1 MAKQSQ
7 TQQLSRIARGLH
19 LTANQSHLPEG
30 ALSRAENILI
40 DRDGVVAKARGFD
53 RYGLVQTLPGG
64 KFGEFND
71 TLLKVD
77 GTSILYDSDG
87 AGTFVAFAGS
97 FTKPD
102 DTVKIRFREAIPF
115 ALYWTTNTGVQRL
128 SRLFPTIGAIRTAGM
143 PRGLDMETTTVGAGV
158 VLPEGRQLSYRNSW
172 ARIDEN
178 GQEISGQDSRP
189 QIVSIASGGGTVDIT
204 LTVTLPD
211 DIIAGDSLDVW
222 RTLHIENPGP
232 TGDTYFK
239 LLRREVDAGQVAAG
253 VITFTDSTDEAFL
266 SFSTQLVTNPE
277 VDGPDQEDSLVPL
290 SRDMALF
297 KGHFWLVHGRR
308 EHFLDFKFLDIAG
321 ITDGTDTLSFTDGS
335 TTLVYTFETAENIG
349 LLEFE
354 RFTAG
359 TLAENVRD
367 TMQSLVRVINR
378 DTTNSLFYA
387 FYQSGAEDDPGKV
400 RIRRRDYT
408 DTAISL
414 TQPSGGA
421 GGNFEPVLPTAGT
434 TVSTIAEADFPNR
447 ISFSKFEQPDSVPRT
462 NFFDVDSA
470 RNKVVRILN
479 IRDSLIVM
487 TERSVWRISGDTAQ
501 DFQLRLLDPSTRIRA
516 AESAVVLNNAV
527 YAYTSQGVVRITEN
541 GVAIVSRPIEFE
553 LNKILEIPD
562 FEDQVFGITYEEE
575 RQYWL
580 AAPRVS
586 TDTHPTVFWVHNFIT
601 DSWVQRVRSATDGWV
616 LKEGDRMYLAHAIDP
631 FVIKERKSFD
641 PTNQLDFSD
650 EEIAITIDAIGT
662 AAGIDDPDATVTT
675 LDVTYTYTTVE
686 MGEGFFVIQ
695 SATSAQARVFAVE
708 ELTATTFRLTLDRLE
723 SAFTV
728 AAATVEIHIPSEVAW
743 SDEAM
748 GDVSIQK
755 QFSRAQIYFNE
766 DRGVRH
772 RIGFSSDLLG
782 GEEFVGASIF
792 TDGFGWGIGSWG
804 FPPWGDDGV
813 RPSTIVRT
821 AVPRDFQ
828 RCRGL
833 TVRYRHQEARASF
846 IINQMAVQAR
856 VVSERTV
863 RTPS

>member
-1 MAKQSQ
+1 MAKKTQ
-7 TQQLSRIARGLH
+7 TQQVSRIARGLH

-53 RYGLVQTLPGG
+53 RYGLVQSLPGG
-64 KFGEFND
+64 RFGEFND
-71 TLLKVD
+71 TLLKTD

-87 AGTFVAFAGS
+87 AGTWVAFAGS

-102 DTVKIRFREAIPF
+102 GTVKIRFREAIPF
-115 ALYWTTNTGVQRL
+115 ALYWTTDTGVKRL
-128 SRLFPTIGAIRTAGM
+128 SRLFPTIGAIRDAGM
-143 PRGLDMETTTVGAGV
+143 PKGLDMDPTEVPAGV
-158 VLPEGRQLSYRNSW
+158 VLPGGNQLSYRNSW

-178 GQEISGQDSRP
+178 GQEVAGQDSEP
-189 QIVSIASGGGTVDIT
+189 LIVSKASGPTVDIT
-204 LTVTLPD
+204 LDVTLPD
-211 DIIAGDSLDVW
+211 DIIAGDFIDLW
-222 RTLHIENPGP
+222 RTLHIANPGP

-239 LLRREVDAGQVAAG
+239 VFRREIDAGQVAAG
-253 VITFTDSTDEAFL
+253 VITFTDGTDEAFL
-266 SFSTQLVTNPE
+266 DFGTQLVTNPE
-277 VDGPDQEDSLVPL
+277 VEGPDQEDSKVPL
-290 SRDMALF
+290 ARDMALF
-297 KGHFWLVHGRR
+297 KGHFWIVHGRR
-308 EHFLDFKFLDIAG
+308 EHFLEIRFLDIAG
-321 ITDGTDTLSFTDGS
+321 ITDGVDTLSFTDGS

-378 DTTNSLFYA
+378 DSTNSLFYA
-387 FYQSGAEDDPGKV
+387 FYTSGAEDAPGKV

-408 DTAISL
+408 DTAIDL

-421 GGNFEPVLPTAGT
+421 GGNFEPVLPTAGS

-470 RNKVVRILN
+470 RNEVVRILN
-479 IRDSLIVM
+479 IRDSLIVL
-487 TERSVWRISGDTAQ
+487 TERSVWRISGDTEQ

-527 YAYTSQGVVRITEN
+527 YAFTSQGVVRITEN

-553 LNKILEIPD
+553 LNKVLEIPG
-562 FEDQVFGITYEEE
+562 FADQIFAISYEEE

-580 AAPRVS
+580 ATPSVS
-586 TDTHPTVFWVHNFIT
+586 TDTFPTVIWINNFIT
-601 DSWVQRVRSATDGWV
+601 DSWVQRVRSVTDGWV
-616 LKEGDRMYLAHAIDP
+616 LKEGDRLYLAHAIDD

-650 EEIAITIDAIGT
+650 EEIDITIDAIGT

-675 LDVTYTYTTVE
+675 LDVTYTYTTIE

-695 SATSAQARVFAVE
+695 AATSAQARVFAVE

-723 SAFTV
+723 PAFTV
-728 AAATVEIHIPSEVAW
+728 AAATVEIHIQSEVAW
-743 SDEAM
+743 SDEGM
-748 GDVSIQK
+748 GDVSISK

-772 RIGFSSDLLG
+772 RIGFSTDMLG
-782 GEEFVGASIF
+782 GEEFVAASIF
-792 TDGFGWGIGSWG
+792 TDGFGWGIGSFG

-828 RCRGL
+828 RCRAL

-846 IINQMAVQAR
+846 IINQVALQAR

-863 RTPS
+863 RTPR